1 MKMFKIGLR
10 LMVGNVFNVT
20 GSVIGWLKRAS
31 SSVSRGLNRVK
42 RTAVENFFKDR
53 PDFIE
58 KLAAKAAAIRD
69 SEERSICEEGLF
81 GKTSQVTLHQQV
93 LYCDDSGSMKDGRSG
108 ENRWTAQNELI
119 NRIAC
124 VSTRILPE
132 GEGIYLRYI
141 NKDIPETYSL
151 QLDEI
156 PNIIKS
162 FQPSGYTAIG
172 TNLRTKILE
181 PLVYHKLP
189 NGLTRPL
196 LVTVI
201 TDGAP
206 THESRSAFAEAI
218 AECGNMLVKNG
229 LPRESVKFLIGQV
242 GTASAATAFLQEL
255 RKNPDIEDV
264 VFVTKENLDAGY
276 AQWERRADLDRWGSV
291 VQRLV
296 VTGLSQRL
304 IL

>member
-1 MKMFKIGLR
+1 
-10 LMVGNVFNVT
+10 
-20 GSVIGWLKRAS
+20 
-31 SSVSRGLNRVK
+31 
-42 RTAVENFFKDR
+42 
-53 PDFIE
+53 
-58 KLAAKAAAIRD
+58 
-69 SEERSICEEGLF
+69 
-81 GKTSQVTLHQQV
+81 
-93 LYCDDSGSMKDGRSG
+93 MKDGRSG

-229 LPRESVKFLIGQV
+229 LPRESKCHDPHSVLHAI
-242 GTASAATAFLQEL
+242 A
-255 RKNPDIEDV
+255 
-264 VFVTKENLDAGY
+264 Y
-276 AQWERRADLDRWGSV
+276 AH
-291 VQRLV
+291 
-296 VTGLSQRL
+296 
-304 IL
+304 